1 MPQQAEPIR
10 PVWLDSRTPP
20 HIFTLVAMTGLGA
33 WTMNVFLPSLPAIAR
48 HYDADYAL
56 VQLTIS
62 GYLGIT
68 ALLQLF
74 FGPLSDRYGRR
85 PVLLGALSIFLVATL
100 GCALAP
106 DIQTFL
112 AFRMLQ
118 ASVAAGMVLS
128 RAIVRDMVAR
138 DQAASMIGYV
148 TMGMAIVPMI
158 GPAIGGFL
166 DQNFGW
172 QASFYATLLF
182 GIVTLAMAWGDLGE
196 TNANRSASFTEQ
208 FRAYPE
214 LLRSRRFWGY
224 SLTAGFASGAFFAF
238 LGGAPYV
245 ATEILAMSPT
255 QLGLYMGVIALG
267 YLLGNFLSGRFS
279 RRFGVNRMM
288 LAGGA
293 TTTFAMLLALT
304 LFGLDLQHP
313 MAFFGSFFFMGV
325 GNGLTLPN
333 ANAGIVSVRP
343 QLAGSASGLGGTI
356 MIGGGAILSAIT
368 GTLLGPDTGI
378 WPLLWMMLASALAGL
393 AATLWVIAVEKTL
406 PNRQ

>member
-1 MPQQAEPIR
+1 MPENADRIA
-10 PVWLDSRTPP
+10 PVWLNRQTPP
-20 HIFTLVAMTGLGA
+20 HILTLVMITGLGA
-33 WTMNVFLPSLPAIAR
+33 WTMNVFLPSLPAIAK
-48 HYDADYAL
+48 HFNADYSV

-62 GYLGIT
+62 GYLGCI
-68 ALLQLF
+68 ALLQLIY
-74 FGPLSDRYGRR
+74 GPLSDRFGRR
-85 PVLLGALSIFLVATL
+85 PVLVGAFAIFLVATL

-106 DIQTFL
+106 NIETFL

-128 RAIVRDMVAR
+128 RAIVRDMVPK

-148 TMGMAIVPMI
+148 TMGMAVVPMI
-158 GPAIGGFL
+158 GPAFGGIL

-172 QASFYATLLF
+172 QSTFYATLLF
-182 GIVTLAMAWGDLGE
+182 GALALALIWHDLGE
-196 TNANRSASFTEQ
+196 TNQSQSTSFTSQ

-245 ATEILAMSPT
+245 ATQILGISPT

-279 RRFGVNRMM
+279 TRLGVNRMM
-288 LAGGA
+288 LMGGMV
-293 TTTFAMLLALT
+293 TSFAMLLALT
-304 LFGLDLQHP
+304 LFGLGLVHP
-313 MAFFGSFFFMGV
+313 LSFFGSFFFMGI

-343 QLAGSASGLGGTI
+343 QLAGSASGLGGSL
-356 MIGGGAILSAIT
+356 MIGAGAALSAIS
-368 GTLLGPDTGI
+368 GTLLGPETGI
-378 WPLLWMMLASALAGL
+378 WPLLWMMLGSALAGL
-393 AATLWVIAVEKTL
+393 LATFWVIRVERSLHPTT
-406 PNRQ
+406 

>member
-1 MPQQAEPIR
+1 MQENAERIT
-10 PVWLDSRTPP
+10 PVWLNRQTPP
-20 HIFTLVAMTGLGA
+20 HIMTLVMITGLGA
-33 WTMNVFLPSLPAIAR
+33 WTMNVFLPSLPAIAK
-48 HYDADYAL
+48 HFDADYAI

-62 GYLGIT
+62 GYLGFL
-68 ALLQLF
+68 ALLQLV
-74 FGPLSDRYGRR
+74 FGPLSDRFGRR
-85 PVLLGALSIFLVATL
+85 PVLVWAFITFLVATL

-106 DIQTFL
+106 NIETFL

-128 RAIVRDMVAR
+128 RAIVRDMVPK

-148 TMGMAIVPMI
+148 TMGMAVVPMI
-158 GPAIGGFL
+158 GPAIGGIL
-166 DQNFGW
+166 DQQFGW
-172 QASFYATLLF
+172 QSTFYATLLF
-182 GIVTLAMAWGDLGE
+182 GVLALALIWHDLGE
-196 TNANRSASFTEQ
+196 TNQTQSTSFTGQ

-245 ATEILAMSPT
+245 ATQILGISPT

-279 RRFGVNRMM
+279 TRLGVNRMM
-288 LAGGA
+288 LMGGMV
-293 TTTFAMLLALT
+293 TSFSMLLALV
-304 LFGLDLQHP
+304 LFALGLVHP
-313 MAFFGSFFFMGV
+313 LSFFGSFFFMGI

-343 QLAGSASGLGGTI
+343 QLAGSASGLGGSL
-356 MIGGGAILSAIT
+356 MIGAGAALSAVS

-378 WPLLWMMLASALAGL
+378 WPLLWMMLGSALAAML
-393 AATLWVIAVEKTL
+393 ATLWVIKVERSLKTTT
-406 PNRQ
+406 